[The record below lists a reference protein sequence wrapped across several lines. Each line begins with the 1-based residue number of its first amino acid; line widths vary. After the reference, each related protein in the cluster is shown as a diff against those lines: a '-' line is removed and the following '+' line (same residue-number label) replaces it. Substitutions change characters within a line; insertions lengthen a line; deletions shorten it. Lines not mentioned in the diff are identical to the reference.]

1 MCLLQLHLSVFQF
14 SVHRFSP
21 SLIKFIPKYF
31 ILFDAIVNGIVFL
44 ISLPDGL
51 LSVHRNAHEFSV
63 LIFFFNPATFLDLS
77 KKKT

>member
-1 MCLLQLHLSVFQF
+1 MSSASFIGVFQF
-14 SVHRFSP
+14 AVHRFFP

-44 ISLPDGL
+44 ISLPGGL
-51 LSVHRNAHEFSV
+51 LSVYRNAHEFSV
-63 LIFFFNPATFLDLS
+63 LIFFFFNPATFLDLS